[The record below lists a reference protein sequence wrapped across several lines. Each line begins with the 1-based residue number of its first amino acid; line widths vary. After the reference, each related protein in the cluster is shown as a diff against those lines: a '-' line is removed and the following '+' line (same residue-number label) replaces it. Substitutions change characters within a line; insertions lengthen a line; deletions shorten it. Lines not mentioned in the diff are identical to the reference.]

1 MVAETSRAFFFL
13 LEVNA
18 SVLGEAQNTPVDQGG
33 LLTSLEGLSHV
44 SRGRQKEIIV
54 RIGELLVH
62 CMEGGIQEL
71 P

>member
-1 MVAETSRAFFFL
+1 MHL
-13 LEVNA
+13 
-18 SVLGEAQNTPVDQGG
+18 LGEAQNPPVDQGG

-44 SRGRQKEIIV
+44 SRGKQKEIVV
-54 RIGELLVH
+54 RFGELLVH